1 MKKVGFIV
9 SALVLMGLVGGL
21 VGAKIAGGEK
31 KSILQKVA
39 DSVEDKS
46 TLDVNTI
53 EEILQPAGDLITQ
66 RYYYTDMDTF
76 ENYKELLGA
85 KIPLTTDKVVF
96 TYKGAISAGIVLSKV
111 EFEVDEEEKT
121 INVTLPQ
128 IFIVSNEIY
137 EDEFKAY
144 EVKNSIFTETKISD
158 YAVLFGSMKSKKAEE
173 LIKNEKFCEEAR
185 KEAENVITAFL
196 KNASVSKDYK
206 IVFK

>member
-9 SALVLMGLVGGL
+9 TALVLMGLLGGV
-21 VGAKIAGGEK
+21 VGAKIGGGK

-39 DSVEDKS
+39 DSVEEKS
-46 TLDVNTI
+46 TLDVKTI

-76 ENYKELLGA
+76 ESYKELLGA

-111 EFEVDEEEKT
+111 EFAVDEEEKT
-121 INVTLPQ
+121 VTVTLPD
-128 IFIVSNEIY
+128 IFIVSNEIF

-144 EVKNSIFTETKISD
+144 EIKNSIFTETKFTD
-158 YAVLFGSMKSKKAEE
+158 YALLLGSMKSKKAEE
-173 LIKNEKFCEEAR
+173 LMKNQKFRDEAR
-185 KEAENVITAFL
+185 KEAENVISAFL
-196 KNASVSKDYK
+196 KNATVSKDYK

>member
-9 SALVLMGLVGGL
+9 TALVLMALLGGL
-21 VGAKIAGGEK
+21 VGAKIGGGK

-39 DSVEDKS
+39 DSVEEKS
-46 TLDVNTI
+46 TLDVKTI

-76 ENYKELLGA
+76 ESYKELLGA

-111 EFEVDEEEKT
+111 EFAVDEEEKT
-121 INVTLPQ
+121 VTVTLPD
-128 IFIVSNEIY
+128 IFIVSNEIF

-144 EVKNSIFTETKISD
+144 EIKNSIFTETKFTD
-158 YAVLFGSMKSKKAEE
+158 YALLLGGMKTKKAEE
-173 LIKNEKFCEEAR
+173 LMKNQKFRDEAR
-185 KEAENVITAFL
+185 KEAENVISAFL
-196 KNASVSKDYK
+196 KNATVSKDYK
-206 IVFK
+206 IIFK

>member
-121 INVTLPQ
+121 ITVTLPQ

-185 KEAENVITAFL
+185 KEAKNVITAFL

>member
-111 EFEVDEEEKT
+111 EFEVDEDEKT
-121 INVTLPQ
+121 ITVTLPQ

>member
-9 SALVLMGLVGGL
+9 TALVLMALLGGL
-21 VGAKIAGGEK
+21 VGAKIGGGK

-39 DSVEDKS
+39 DSVEEKS
-46 TLDVNTI
+46 TLDVKTI

-76 ENYKELLGA
+76 ESYKELLGA

-111 EFEVDEEEKT
+111 EFAVDEEEKT
-121 INVTLPQ
+121 VTVTLPD
-128 IFIVSNEIY
+128 IFIVSNEIF

-144 EVKNSIFTETKISD
+144 EIKNSIFTETKFTD
-158 YAVLFGSMKSKKAEE
+158 YALLLGGMKSKKAEE
-173 LIKNEKFCEEAR
+173 LMKNQKFRDEAR
-185 KEAENVITAFL
+185 KEAENVISVFL
-196 KNASVSKDYK
+196 KNATVSKDYK
-206 IVFK
+206 IIFK

>member
-9 SALVLMGLVGGL
+9 TALVLMGLLGGL
-21 VGAKIAGGEK
+21 VGAKIGGGK

-39 DSVEDKS
+39 DSVEEKS
-46 TLDVNTI
+46 TLDVKTI

-76 ENYKELLGA
+76 ESYKELLGA

-96 TYKGAISAGIVLSKV
+96 TFKGAISAGIVLSKV
-111 EFEVDEEEKT
+111 EFAVDEEEKT
-121 INVTLPQ
+121 VTVTLPD
-128 IFIVSNEIY
+128 IFIVSNEIF

-144 EVKNSIFTETKISD
+144 EIKNSIFTETKFTD
-158 YAVLFGSMKSKKAEE
+158 YALLLGSMKSKKAEE
-173 LIKNEKFCEEAR
+173 LMKNQKFRDEAR
-185 KEAENVITAFL
+185 KEAENVISAFL
-196 KNASVSKDYK
+196 KNATVSKDYK

>member
-9 SALVLMGLVGGL
+9 TALVLMALLGGL
-21 VGAKIAGGEK
+21 VGAKIGGGK

-39 DSVEDKS
+39 DSVEEKS
-46 TLDVNTI
+46 TLDVKTI

-76 ENYKELLGA
+76 ESYKELLGA

-111 EFEVDEEEKT
+111 EFAVDEEEKT
-121 INVTLPQ
+121 VTVTLPD
-128 IFIVSNEIY
+128 IFIVSNEIF

-144 EVKNSIFTETKISD
+144 EIKNSIFTETKFTD
-158 YAVLFGSMKSKKAEE
+158 YALLLGGMKSKKAEE
-173 LIKNEKFCEEAR
+173 LMKNQKFRDEAR
-185 KEAENVITAFL
+185 KEAENVISAFL
-196 KNASVSKDYK
+196 KNAAVSKDYK
-206 IVFK
+206 IIFK

>member
-9 SALVLMGLVGGL
+9 TALVLMALLGGL
-21 VGAKIAGGEK
+21 VGAKIGGGK

-39 DSVEDKS
+39 DSVEEKS
-46 TLDVNTI
+46 TLDVKTI

-76 ENYKELLGA
+76 ESYKELLGA

-111 EFEVDEEEKT
+111 EFAVDEEEKT
-121 INVTLPQ
+121 VTVTLPD
-128 IFIVSNEIY
+128 IFIVSNEIF

-144 EVKNSIFTETKISD
+144 EIKNSIFTETKFTD
-158 YAVLFGSMKSKKAEE
+158 YALLLGGMKTKKAEE
-173 LIKNEKFCEEAR
+173 LMKNQKFRDEAR
-185 KEAENVITAFL
+185 KEAENVISAFL
-196 KNASVSKDYK
+196 KNATVSKDYK

>member
-9 SALVLMGLVGGL
+9 TALVLMALLGGL
-21 VGAKIAGGEK
+21 VGAKIGGGK

-39 DSVEDKS
+39 DSVEEKS
-46 TLDVNTI
+46 TLDVKTI

-76 ENYKELLGA
+76 ESYKELLGA

-96 TYKGAISAGIVLSKV
+96 TYKGAISAGIVLSRV
-111 EFEVDEEEKT
+111 EFAVDEEEKT
-121 INVTLPQ
+121 VTVTLPD
-128 IFIVSNEIY
+128 IFIVSNEIF

-144 EVKNSIFTETKISD
+144 EIKNSIFTETKFTD
-158 YAVLFGSMKSKKAEE
+158 YALLLGSMKSKKAEE
-173 LIKNEKFCEEAR
+173 LMKNQKFRDEAR
-185 KEAENVITAFL
+185 KEAENVISAFL
-196 KNASVSKDYK
+196 KNATVSKDYK

>member
-9 SALVLMGLVGGL
+9 TALVLMALLGGL
-21 VGAKIAGGEK
+21 VGAKIGGGK

-39 DSVEDKS
+39 DSVEEKS
-46 TLDVNTI
+46 TLDVKTI

-76 ENYKELLGA
+76 ESYKELLGA

-111 EFEVDEEEKT
+111 EFEVSEEEKT
-121 INVTLPQ
+121 INITLPD
-128 IFIVSNEIY
+128 IFIVSNEIF

-144 EVKNSIFTETKISD
+144 EIKNSIFTETKFTD
-158 YAVLFGSMKSKKAEE
+158 YALLLGSMKSKKAEE
-173 LIKNEKFCEEAR
+173 LMKNQKFRDEAR
-185 KEAENVITAFL
+185 KEAENVISAFL
-196 KNASVSKDYK
+196 KNATVSKDYK
-206 IVFK
+206 IIFK

>member
-9 SALVLMGLVGGL
+9 TALVLMALLGGL
-21 VGAKIAGGEK
+21 VGAKIGGGK

-39 DSVEDKS
+39 DSVEEKS
-46 TLDVNTI
+46 TLDVKTI

-76 ENYKELLGA
+76 ESYKELLGA

-111 EFEVDEEEKT
+111 EFAVDEEEKT
-121 INVTLPQ
+121 VTVTLPD
-128 IFIVSNEIY
+128 IFIVSNEIF

-144 EVKNSIFTETKISD
+144 EIKNSIFTETKFTD
-158 YAVLFGSMKSKKAEE
+158 YALLLGSMKTKKAEE
-173 LIKNEKFCEEAR
+173 LMKNQKFRDEAR
-185 KEAENVITAFL
+185 KEAENVISAFL
-196 KNASVSKDYK
+196 KNATVSKDYK

>member
-9 SALVLMGLVGGL
+9 TALVLMGLLGGL
-21 VGAKIAGGEK
+21 VGAKIGGGK

-39 DSVEDKS
+39 DSVEEKS
-46 TLDVNTI
+46 TLDVKTI

-76 ENYKELLGA
+76 ESYKELLGA

-111 EFEVDEEEKT
+111 EFAVDEEEKT
-121 INVTLPQ
+121 VTVTLPD
-128 IFIVSNEIY
+128 IFIVSNEIF

-144 EVKNSIFTETKISD
+144 EIKNSIFTETKFTD
-158 YAVLFGSMKSKKAEE
+158 YALLLGGMKSKKAEE
-173 LIKNEKFCEEAR
+173 LMKNQKFRDEAR
-185 KEAENVITAFL
+185 KEAENVISAFL
-196 KNASVSKDYK
+196 KNATVSKDYK
-206 IVFK
+206 IIFK

>member
-9 SALVLMGLVGGL
+9 TALVLMALLGGL
-21 VGAKIAGGEK
+21 VGAKIGGGK

-39 DSVEDKS
+39 DSVEEKS
-46 TLDVNTI
+46 TLDVKTI

-76 ENYKELLGA
+76 ESYKELLGA

-111 EFEVDEEEKT
+111 EFAVDEEEKT
-121 INVTLPQ
+121 VTVTLPD
-128 IFIVSNEIY
+128 IFIVSNEIF

-144 EVKNSIFTETKISD
+144 EIKNSIFTETKFTD
-158 YAVLFGSMKSKKAEE
+158 YALLLGSMKSKKAEE
-173 LIKNEKFCEEAR
+173 LMKNQKFRDEAR
-185 KEAENVITAFL
+185 KEAENVISAFL
-196 KNASVSKDYK
+196 KNATVSKDYK
-206 IVFK
+206 IIFK

>member
-9 SALVLMGLVGGL
+9 TALVLMGLLGGL
-21 VGAKIAGGEK
+21 VGAKIGGGK

-39 DSVEDKS
+39 DSVEEKS
-46 TLDVNTI
+46 TLDVKTI

-76 ENYKELLGA
+76 ESYKELLGA

-111 EFEVDEEEKT
+111 EFAVNEEEKT
-121 INVTLPQ
+121 VNITLPD
-128 IFIVSNEIY
+128 IFIVSNEIF

-144 EVKNSIFTETKISD
+144 EIKNSIFTETKFTD
-158 YAVLFGSMKSKKAEE
+158 YALLLGSMKSKKAEE
-173 LIKNEKFCEEAR
+173 LMKNQKFRDEAR
-185 KEAENVITAFL
+185 KEAENVISAFL
-196 KNASVSKDYK
+196 KNATVSKDYK
-206 IVFK
+206 IIFK

>member
-9 SALVLMGLVGGL
+9 TALVLMALLGGL
-21 VGAKIAGGEK
+21 VGAKIGGGK

-39 DSVEDKS
+39 DSVEEKS
-46 TLDVNTI
+46 TLDVKTI

-76 ENYKELLGA
+76 ESYKELLGA

-96 TYKGAISAGIVLSKV
+96 TFKGAISAGIVLSKV
-111 EFEVDEEEKT
+111 EFAVDEEEKT
-121 INVTLPQ
+121 VTVTLPD
-128 IFIVSNEIY
+128 IFIVSNEIF

-144 EVKNSIFTETKISD
+144 EIKNSIFTETKFTD
-158 YAVLFGSMKSKKAEE
+158 YALLLGSMKSKKAEE
-173 LIKNEKFCEEAR
+173 LMKNQKFRDEAR
-185 KEAENVITAFL
+185 KEAENVISAFL
-196 KNASVSKDYK
+196 KNATVSKDYK

>member
-9 SALVLMGLVGGL
+9 TALVLMALLGGL
-21 VGAKIAGGEK
+21 VGAKIGGGK

-39 DSVEDKS
+39 DSVEEKS
-46 TLDVNTI
+46 TLDVKTI

-76 ENYKELLGA
+76 ESYKELLGA

-111 EFEVDEEEKT
+111 EFAVDEEEKT
-121 INVTLPQ
+121 VTVTLPD
-128 IFIVSNEIY
+128 IFIVSNEIF

-144 EVKNSIFTETKISD
+144 EIKNSIFTETKFTD
-158 YAVLFGSMKSKKAEE
+158 YALLLGSMKSKKAEE
-173 LIKNEKFCEEAR
+173 LMKNQKFRDEAR
-185 KEAENVITAFL
+185 KEAENVISAFL
-196 KNASVSKDYK
+196 KNAAVSKDYK
-206 IVFK
+206 IIFK

>member
-9 SALVLMGLVGGL
+9 TALVLMALLGGL
-21 VGAKIAGGEK
+21 VGAKIGGGK

-39 DSVEDKS
+39 DSVEEKS
-46 TLDVNTI
+46 TLDVKTI

-76 ENYKELLGA
+76 ESYKELLGA

-96 TYKGAISAGIVLSKV
+96 TVKGVISAGIVLSKV
-111 EFEVDEEEKT
+111 EFAVDEEEKT
-121 INVTLPQ
+121 VTVTLPD
-128 IFIVSNEIY
+128 IFIVSNEIF

-144 EVKNSIFTETKISD
+144 EIKNSIFTETKFTD
-158 YAVLFGSMKSKKAEE
+158 YALLLGSMKSKKAEE
-173 LIKNEKFCEEAR
+173 LMKNQKFRDEAR
-185 KEAENVITAFL
+185 KEAENVISAFL
-196 KNASVSKDYK
+196 KNATVSKDYK

>member
-9 SALVLMGLVGGL
+9 TALVLMALLGGL
-21 VGAKIAGGEK
+21 VGAKIGGGK

-39 DSVEDKS
+39 DSVEEKR
-46 TLDVNTI
+46 TLDVKTI

-76 ENYKELLGA
+76 ESYKELLGA

-96 TYKGAISAGIVLSKV
+96 TFKGAISAGIVLSKV
-111 EFEVDEEEKT
+111 EFAVDEEEKT
-121 INVTLPQ
+121 VTVTLPD
-128 IFIVSNEIY
+128 IFIVSNEIF

-144 EVKNSIFTETKISD
+144 EIKNSIFTETKFTD
-158 YAVLFGSMKSKKAEE
+158 YALLLGSMKSKKAEE
-173 LIKNEKFCEEAR
+173 LMKNQKFRDEAR
-185 KEAENVITAFL
+185 KEAENVISAFL
-196 KNASVSKDYK
+196 KNATVSKDYK

>member
-9 SALVLMGLVGGL
+9 TALVLMALLGGL
-21 VGAKIAGGEK
+21 VGAKIGGGK

-39 DSVEDKS
+39 DSVEEKS
-46 TLDVNTI
+46 TLDVKTI

-76 ENYKELLGA
+76 ESYKELLGA

-111 EFEVDEEEKT
+111 EFAVDEEEKT
-121 INVTLPQ
+121 VTITLPD
-128 IFIVSNEIY
+128 IFIVSNEIF

-144 EVKNSIFTETKISD
+144 EIKNSIFTETKFTD
-158 YAVLFGSMKSKKAEE
+158 YALLLGSMKSKKAEE
-173 LIKNEKFCEEAR
+173 LMKNQKFRDEAR
-185 KEAENVITAFL
+185 KEAENVISAFL
-196 KNASVSKDYK
+196 KNATVSKDYK
-206 IVFK
+206 IIFK

>member
-9 SALVLMGLVGGL
+9 TALVLMALLGGL
-21 VGAKIAGGEK
+21 VGAKIGGGK

-39 DSVEDKS
+39 DSVEEKS
-46 TLDVNTI
+46 TLDVKTI

-76 ENYKELLGA
+76 ESYKELLGA

-111 EFEVDEEEKT
+111 EFAVDEEEKT
-121 INVTLPQ
+121 VTVTLPD
-128 IFIVSNEIY
+128 IFIVSNEIF

-144 EVKNSIFTETKISD
+144 EIKNSIFTETKFTD
-158 YAVLFGSMKSKKAEE
+158 YALLLGSMKSKKAEE
-173 LIKNEKFCEEAR
+173 LMKNQKFRDEAR
-185 KEAENVITAFL
+185 KEAENVISAFL
-196 KNASVSKDYK
+196 KNATVSKDYK

>member
-9 SALVLMGLVGGL
+9 TALVLMGLLGGL
-21 VGAKIAGGEK
+21 VGAKIGGGK

-39 DSVEDKS
+39 DSVEEKS
-46 TLDVNTI
+46 TLDVKTI

-76 ENYKELLGA
+76 ESYKELLGA

-111 EFEVDEEEKT
+111 EFAVDEEEKT
-121 INVTLPQ
+121 VTVTLPD
-128 IFIVSNEIY
+128 IFIVSNEIF

-144 EVKNSIFTETKISD
+144 EIKNSIFTETKFTD
-158 YAVLFGSMKSKKAEE
+158 YALLLGGMKSKKAEE
-173 LIKNEKFCEEAR
+173 LMKNQKFRDEAR
-185 KEAENVITAFL
+185 KEAENVISAFL
-196 KNASVSKDYK
+196 KNATVSKDYK

>member
-9 SALVLMGLVGGL
+9 TALVLMALLGGL
-21 VGAKIAGGEK
+21 VGAKIGGGK

-39 DSVEDKS
+39 DSVEEKS
-46 TLDVNTI
+46 TLDVKTI

-76 ENYKELLGA
+76 ESYKELLGA

-111 EFEVDEEEKT
+111 EFAVDEEEKT
-121 INVTLPQ
+121 VTVTLPD
-128 IFIVSNEIY
+128 IFIVSNEIF

-144 EVKNSIFTETKISD
+144 EIKNSIFTETKFTD
-158 YAVLFGSMKSKKAEE
+158 YALLLGGMKSKKAEE
-173 LIKNEKFCEEAR
+173 LMKNQKFRDEAR
-185 KEAENVITAFL
+185 KEAENVISAFL
-196 KNASVSKDYK
+196 KNATVSKDYK
-206 IVFK
+206 IIFK

>member
-9 SALVLMGLVGGL
+9 TALVLMGLLGGL
-21 VGAKIAGGEK
+21 VGAKIGGGK

-39 DSVEDKS
+39 DSVEEKS
-46 TLDVNTI
+46 TLDVKTI

-76 ENYKELLGA
+76 ESYKELLGA

-111 EFEVDEEEKT
+111 EFAVDEEEKT
-121 INVTLPQ
+121 VTVTLPD
-128 IFIVSNEIY
+128 IFIVSNEIF

-144 EVKNSIFTETKISD
+144 EIKNSIFTETKFTD
-158 YAVLFGSMKSKKAEE
+158 YALLLGSMKSKKAEE
-173 LIKNEKFCEEAR
+173 LMKNQKFRDEAR
-185 KEAENVITAFL
+185 KEAENVISAFL
-196 KNASVSKDYK
+196 KNATVSKDYK

>member
-9 SALVLMGLVGGL
+9 TALVLMALLGGL
-21 VGAKIAGGEK
+21 VGAKIGGGK

-39 DSVEDKS
+39 DSVEEKS
-46 TLDVNTI
+46 TLDVKTI

-76 ENYKELLGA
+76 ESYKELLGA

-111 EFEVDEEEKT
+111 EFAVDEEEKT
-121 INVTLPQ
+121 VTVTLPD
-128 IFIVSNEIY
+128 IFIVSNEIF

-144 EVKNSIFTETKISD
+144 EIKNSIFTETKFTD
-158 YAVLFGSMKSKKAEE
+158 YALLLGSMKTKKAEE
-173 LIKNEKFCEEAR
+173 LMKNQKFRDEAR
-185 KEAENVITAFL
+185 KEAENVISAFL
-196 KNASVSKDYK
+196 KNATVSKDYK
-206 IVFK
+206 IIFK